1 MTGTGGA
8 DVIVI
13 GGGIGGLAAAAFLRR
28 AGRRVAVYEQAARIT
43 AVGAGLVVSPN
54 AARLLRRVGV
64 MDAIEDVA
72 VALQTGWEF
81 RRWQDGT
88 VLFSQEMGA
97 QCRRLYGE
105 DSWVVH
111 RADLLAALQEAAGPV
126 IRLGMR
132 CTGVEQY
139 ADGVRVCFADG
150 STATAP
156 VLVGADGAHSVVA
169 GALGLTAEP
178 RFSGMCAY
186 RALVP
191 AAAAPELA
199 RRPVHSLWLG
209 PDRHLV
215 HYPVSAGARI
225 NLVAITHEADW
236 QAESGSAEGS
246 VDDLAEQF
254 TGWAPRLGELIRAA
268 PGLGRW
274 GLFERDPLTRWVDG
288 RVALLGDAAHPMF
301 PFLGQGAAQAVE
313 DAAAL
318 ARRLADAG
326 DDAPAGLRGYQEA
339 RIDRA
344 TRVQRESRDRGRMND
359 LPDGPEQRAR
369 DEHFTGLD
377 PLRHTGWLYGH
388 DAEQSPS
395 DSAGR

>member
-1 MTGTGGA
+1 MTGTGEA

-64 MDAIEDVA
+64 LDAIEDVA

-132 CTGVEQY
+132 CTGVEQH

-150 STATAP
+150 TTATAP
-156 VLVGADGAHSVVA
+156 VLIGADGAHSVVA

-178 RFSGMCAY
+178 VFAGMCAY

-191 AAAAPELA
+191 AAAAPEVA

-215 HYPVSAGARI
+215 HYPVSAGTLI
-225 NLVAITHEADW
+225 NLVAITHQADW
-236 QAESGSAEGS
+236 QAESWSAEGS
-246 VDDLAEQF
+246 VADLAAQF
-254 TGWAPRLGELIRAA
+254 AGWDPRLAELIGAA

-274 GLFERDPLTRWVDG
+274 GLFERDPLTRWVVG
-288 RVALLGDAAHPMF
+288 RAALLGDAAHPMF

-318 ARRLADAG
+318 ARQLVDAG
-326 DDAPAGLRGYQEA
+326 DDVEAGLRGYQAA
-339 RIDRA
+339 RLDRA
-344 TRVQRESRDRGRMND
+344 TRVQQESRARGRMND

-369 DEHFTGLD
+369 DEHFAGLD

-388 DAEQSPS
+388 DAEQPYS
-395 DSAGR
+395 DTIGR

>member
-1 MTGTGGA
+1 MTGTEA

-54 AARLLRRVGV
+54 AARLLRRIGV
-64 MDAIEDVA
+64 MDAVAEVA

-88 VLFSQEMGA
+88 VLFSQEMGE

-126 IRLGMR
+126 VRLGMR
-132 CTGVEQY
+132 CTGIEQD
-139 ADGVRVCFADG
+139 ADGVRVSFADG
-150 STATAP
+150 TTATAP

-186 RALVP
+186 RALIP

-236 QAESGSAEGS
+236 QAESWSAEGS

-254 TGWAPRLGELIRAA
+254 TGWDPRLGELIRAA
-268 PGLGRW
+268 PELGRW

-318 ARRLADAG
+318 ARRLVDAG
-326 DDAPAGLRGYQEA
+326 DDAPAGLRDYQAA
-339 RIDRA
+339 RLARA
-344 TRVQRESRDRGRMND
+344 TRVQQESRARGRLND

-369 DEHFTGLD
+369 DEHFAELD

-388 DAEQSPS
+388 DAEQPPS
-395 DSAGR
+395 GPDER

>member
-1 MTGTGGA
+1 MTGTGEA

-150 STATAP
+150 TTATAP

-178 RFSGMCAY
+178 VFAGMCAY

-191 AAAAPELA
+191 ADAAPELA

-209 PDRHLV
+209 PGKHLV
-215 HYPVSAGARI
+215 HYPVSAGKQI
-225 NLVAITHEADW
+225 NLVAITHQPQW
-236 QAESGSAEGS
+236 QAESWSAEGS
-246 VDDLAEQF
+246 
-254 TGWAPRLGELIRAA
+254 
-268 PGLGRW
+268 
-274 GLFERDPLTRWVDG
+274 
-288 RVALLGDAAHPMF
+288 
-301 PFLGQGAAQAVE
+301 
-313 DAAAL
+313 
-318 ARRLADAG
+318 
-326 DDAPAGLRGYQEA
+326 
-339 RIDRA
+339 
-344 TRVQRESRDRGRMND
+344 
-359 LPDGPEQRAR
+359 
-369 DEHFTGLD
+369 
-377 PLRHTGWLYGH
+377 
-388 DAEQSPS
+388 
-395 DSAGR
+395 

>member
-1 MTGTGGA
+1 MTGGA

-64 MDAIEDVA
+64 MDAVAEVA
-72 VALQTGWEF
+72 VALQAGWEF
-81 RRWQDGT
+81 RRWADGT

-97 QCRRLYGE
+97 RCRELYGE
-105 DSWVVH
+105 DTWVVH

-126 IRLGMR
+126 VHLGMR
-132 CTGVEQY
+132 CTGVEQD
-139 ADGVRVCFADG
+139 ADGVRVGFADG
-150 STATAP
+150 TTASAP
-156 VLVGADGAHSVVA
+156 VVIGADGAHSVVA
-169 GALGLTAEP
+169 GALGLSGAP
-178 RFSGMCAY
+178 RFAGMCAY

-199 RRPVHSLWLG
+199 RRPVQTLWLG
-209 PDRHLV
+209 PDKHLV
-215 HYPVSAGARI
+215 HYPVSGGAQV
-225 NLVAITHEADW
+225 NLVAITRQERW
-236 QAESGSAEGS
+236 QAESWSAAGERADLVAEFAGW
-246 VDDLAEQF
+246 DPRLAE
-254 TGWAPRLGELIRAA
+254 LIAA
-268 PGLGRW
+268 VPQLGRW
-274 GLFERDPLTRWVDG
+274 GLFEREPLTRWVGG
-288 RVALLGDAAHPMF
+288 RVGLLGDAAHPMF

-318 ARRLADAG
+318 ARQLPDAG
-326 DDAPAGLRGYQEA
+326 DDAAAGLRAYQAVRLE
-339 RIDRA
+339 RA
-344 TRVQRESRDRGRMND
+344 TLVQRESRARGQAND

-369 DEHFTGLD
+369 DEHLAGLD

-388 DAEQSPS
+388 DAEL
-395 DSAGR
+395 ATATG

>member
-1 MTGTGGA
+1 MTGTEA

-13 GGGIGGLAAAAFLRR
+13 GGGIGGLAAAAFLSR

-54 AARLLRRVGV
+54 AARLLRRIGV
-64 MDAIEDVA
+64 MDAVAEVA

-81 RRWQDGT
+81 RRWQDGA
-88 VLFSQEMGA
+88 VLFSQEMGE

-126 IRLGMR
+126 VRLGMR
-132 CTGVEQY
+132 CTGIEQD
-139 ADGVRVCFADG
+139 ADGVRVSFADG
-150 STATAP
+150 TTATAP
-156 VLVGADGAHSVVA
+156 VLIGADGAHSVVA

-186 RALVP
+186 RALIP

-236 QAESGSAEGS
+236 QAESWSAEGS

-254 TGWAPRLGELIRAA
+254 TGWDPRLGELIRAA
-268 PGLGRW
+268 PELGRW

-318 ARRLADAG
+318 ARRLVDAG
-326 DDAPAGLRGYQEA
+326 DDAPAGLRDYQAA
-339 RIDRA
+339 RLDRA
-344 TRVQRESRDRGRMND
+344 SRVQQESRTRGRLND

-369 DEHFTGLD
+369 DEHFAELD

-388 DAEQSPS
+388 DAEQPPS
-395 DSAGR
+395 GPDGR